1 VPKPPRFAETLLRRV
16 VSPEDG
22 EALAGD
28 LEEMMRDARHP
39 RRWYLQQVLSILAA
53 RTRQGLRAHLSTD
66 PRRLTMAF
74 RQDLAYALRALL
86 KEPLFAAT
94 SIVMLALGI
103 GANVAMFALL
113 NAVLLKPL
121 PFADPDRLMLVQLLA
136 PDREEPG
143 VLHPMIWS
151 YPKYGALR
159 DGQRVFEST
168 AVFGA
173 GNWNLT
179 GTSLPDRI
187 GGEYVESSYFG
198 VLGVTPLIGR
208 TFSADETRAP
218 GSAPLVILGH
228 TFWRQRFAGD
238 ASIIGRTIGLNGT
251 PHTVVGILP
260 RGFRG
265 LTGQADVWV
274 PITTLNADDLGNPF
288 DHSYDVV
295 ARLRTGVSAGQAD
308 SAVGIIGAEIDARFR
323 GPGGVPQQPNARQGS
338 WSATAVPLDGQ
349 RVAPIVRRSILLML
363 GAVGSVL
370 LIVCINLANLML
382 FRTLSRQRE
391 VAIRLALGASRLRIV
406 RQLMT
411 ESCLLAVFG
420 AAAGVGIAYLAIHV
434 GAALMPP
441 DIRLVLSPSAPV
453 TGAQTVGLMRVG
465 FGLVGLDISTLVFTV
480 VIAVG
485 ASMVFGLGPA
495 WSGSRRDLS
504 VAIKARSAASSQG
517 TRRFALRNLLVVAEI
532 ALALVLLTAG
542 GLMVKSVARLQ
553 STPLGFR
560 SDALLTFRVPL
571 AAPRYNSRTATD
583 LLQRLM
589 MALAERPDVEAIA
602 FGSCAPISGGCNRTL
617 MTFPDRPTPARGAE
631 NRVEVLWASPEYF
644 ETLGIRLVRGRGISD
659 RDRAGQ
665 PKVVVINETAARTY
679 WGAEDPIGTRI
690 AVGQGGFGDGAE
702 VVGIVQDVKYG
713 SVDLAVLPG
722 VYLPQLQSV
731 RSGGL
736 IFVRSRT
743 HPSTLV
749 TAVRAELGVLDPD
762 LPLVNI
768 MMMDERFGEATWRT
782 RVSAWLLGGFAVLA
796 LALAALGLYGVISQG
811 VEQRRREIGVR
822 MAVGA
827 DRAHILRLVIGRVF
841 VIALSGIALGLV
853 CAVPAMR
860 ILRALLYQVRPTD
873 PLVFS
878 GLALLLLAVALLAG
892 YIPARRATRVDPLT
906 TLRAE

>member
-1 VPKPPRFAETLLRRV
+1 VPKPPRFAETLLRCF
-16 VSPEDG
+16 VSPEDA
-22 EALAGD
+22 EALTGD
-28 LEEMMRDARHP
+28 LEEMMVEARHP
-39 RRWYLQQVLSILAA
+39 RRWYLQQVLSIVAA
-53 RTRQGLRAHLSTD
+53 RTRQRFHAHLSAD

-74 RQDLAYALRALL
+74 RQDVAYAFRSLR
-86 KEPLFAAT
+86 KEPLFAVT
-94 SIVMLALGI
+94 SIVLLALGI
-103 GANVAMFALL
+103 GANVAMFSLL

-136 PDREEPG
+136 PDREAPG
-143 VLHPMIWS
+143 VLRPMIWS
-151 YPKYGALR
+151 YPKYGVFR

-168 AVFGA
+168 AVYGA

-187 GGEYVESSYFG
+187 GGEYVEPTYFG
-198 VLGVTPLIGR
+198 VLGVTPLVGR
-208 TFSADETRAP
+208 TFSADDARAP
-218 GSAPLVILGH
+218 GSTPLVVLGH
-228 TFWRQRFAGD
+228 TFWRQRFASD
-238 ASIIGRTIGLNGT
+238 ASIVGRTIGLNGI

-274 PITTLNADDLGNPF
+274 PITTLNAEDLGNPF

-295 ARLRTGVSAGQAD
+295 ARRRTGVAAGQAD
-308 SAVGIIGAEIDARFR
+308 SAVRILGAEIDARFR
-323 GPGGVPQQPNARQGS
+323 APQMARASQGN
-338 WSATAVPLDGQ
+338 WSATAVSLDDQ

-391 VAIRLALGASRLRIV
+391 VAIRLALGASRIRIV

-411 ESCLLAVFG
+411 ESCLLAVVG
-420 AAAGVGIAYLAIHV
+420 AAAGIGIAYLAIHV
-434 GAALMPP
+434 GAAGMPP
-441 DIRLVLSPSAPV
+441 DIRLMVSPSASLA
-453 TGAQTVGLMRVG
+453 GAQTVGLMRVG

-485 ASMVFGLGPA
+485 ASILFGLGPA

-504 VAIKARSAASSQG
+504 MAIKARSAASSSQA

-532 ALALVLLTAG
+532 ALALVVLTAG

-560 SDALLTFRVPL
+560 PDALLSFRVPL

-589 MALAERPDVEAIA
+589 TALAARPDVEAVA
-602 FGSCAPISGGCNRTL
+602 FGSCAPISGGCNRTTI
-617 MTFPDRPTPARGAE
+617 TFPDRPALSRGAD
-631 NRVEVLWASPEYF
+631 NVVEVLWASPKYF
-644 ETLGIRLVRGRGISD
+644 DTLGIRLVGGRGFSD
-659 RDRAGQ
+659 RDRPGQ

-679 WGAEDPIGTRI
+679 WGAEDPIGKRI

-713 SVDLAVLPG
+713 SVDIAVLPG
-722 VYLPQLQSV
+722 VYLPQLQSI

-743 HPSTLV
+743 RPATLV
-749 TAVRAELGVLDPD
+749 AAVRSELGKLDPD
-762 LPLVNI
+762 LPLVSI

-782 RVSAWLLGGFAVLA
+782 RISAWLLGGFAALA
-796 LALAALGLYGVISQG
+796 LALSALGLYGVISQG

-827 DRAHILRLVIGRVF
+827 DRAHILRLIIGRVL
-841 VIALSGIALGLV
+841 VIALSGLALGLV

-860 ILRALLYQVRPTD
+860 ILTALLYQVRPTD
-873 PLVFS
+873 PLIFS

-892 YIPARRATRVDPLT
+892 YIPARRATRVDPLA